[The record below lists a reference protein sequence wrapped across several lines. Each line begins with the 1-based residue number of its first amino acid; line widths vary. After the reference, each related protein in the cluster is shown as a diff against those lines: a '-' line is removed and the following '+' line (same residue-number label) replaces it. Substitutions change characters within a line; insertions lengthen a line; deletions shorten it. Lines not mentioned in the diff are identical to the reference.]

1 MYEFAWFQRKRWRW
15 FFFSNK
21 NLSSNACKRPTAIV
35 LSMRMRII
43 NPCTQPALVV
53 HLIPFMPPT
62 IAKESRRTKK
72 KTFAAP
78 NGQSDNDILFYYL
91 EMSIISIS
99 AHTASPLFCSRV
111 SSSIGK
117 FVNFH
122 ALVFDCECEEQS
134 EGIQMR

>member
-1 MYEFAWFQRKRWRW
+1 MQTSHSYCIVDANANHQ
-15 FFFSNK
+15 SMHTASA
-21 NLSSNACKRPTAIV
+21 SSTPHPIHATNHSEREQT
-35 LSMRMRII
+35 
-43 NPCTQPALVV
+43 N
-53 HLIPFMPPT
+53 
-62 IAKESRRTKK
+62 KK
-72 KTFAAP
+72 KITFAAP